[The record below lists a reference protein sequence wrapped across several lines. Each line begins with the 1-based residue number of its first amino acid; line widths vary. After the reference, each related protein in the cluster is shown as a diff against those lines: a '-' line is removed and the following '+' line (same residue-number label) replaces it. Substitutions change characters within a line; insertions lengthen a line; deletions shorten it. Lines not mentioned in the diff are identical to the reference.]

1 METIEVTLARE
12 LEMNPALEPLAAAFG
27 PVLISRDMRRQAAP
41 GWQGAAPALD
51 PEAFSAGRP
60 LLPQGGFQRPA
71 VDLAA
76 SVSALVPLLR
86 ASLPGLAGEL
96 AALEDAVATG
106 RLTPDAIWDAAFG
119 GDPSVAGIAPEM
131 LSFVAA
137 EAVRP
142 FLERQAEDLA
152 AFISGLPWQ
161 GGVCPVCGGAPH
173 MSVLRK
179 PEGGE
184 AFITAHGGKRFLRC
198 SCCATQ
204 WAHKRVSCP
213 SCGCEEPDELVVLR
227 DPERPYERAD
237 ACTRCKGFLLC
248 LDSAELVSVPHPDAA
263 ALVMAPLEA
272 RAMAR
277 KFRPLAGHIWSG
289 LMAKAECDVS

>member
-12 LEMNPALEPLAAAFG
+12 LGMNPALGPLAAAFG
-27 PVLISRDMRRQAAP
+27 PVLISRDMRRQSAP
-41 GWQGAAPALD
+41 GWHGAPPALD
-51 PEAFSAGRP
+51 PEEISAGRP
-60 LLPQGGFQRPA
+60 LLPEGGFQRPEA
-71 VDLAA
+71 DLVTAM
-76 SVSALVPLLR
+76 SALVPLLR

-96 AALEDAVATG
+96 EALEEAVARG
-106 RLTPDAIWDAAFG
+106 DLGPGAIWEAAFG
-119 GDPSVAGIAPEM
+119 GMAPVAGIAPEL
-131 LSFVAA
+131 LSFVVT

-152 AFISGLPWQ
+152 ALISGLPWQ
-161 GGVCPVCGGAPH
+161 GNVCPICGGAPH

-184 AFITAHGGKRFLRC
+184 AFITAHGGKRYLRC
-198 SCCATQ
+198 SCCATE

-213 SCGCEEPDELVVLR
+213 SCGCEEPDELLVLR

-237 ACTRCKGFLLC
+237 ACKRCKGFLLC

-263 ALVMAPLEA
+263 ALVMAPLEG
-272 RAMAR
+272 RAMAQR
-277 KFRPLAGHIWSG
+277 FRPLAEHIWSG
-289 LMAKAECDVS
+289 LLKSEGRLS